1 MKTPTRWIIIILVLS
16 GWIVSGVLYV
26 NSQNKQ
32 AKTETEKVILETEL
46 QAYQL
51 FAKDIEDSTEKID
64 DMIKALEGIKDNF
77 EKIKNQM
84 ERGSTQK

>member
-51 FAKDIEDSTEKID
+51 FAKDIEDSTEKIG
-64 DMIKALEGIKDNF
+64 DMIKALEGIKGNF
-77 EKIKNQM
+77 EKIKDQM

>member
-1 MKTPTRWIIIILVLS
+1 MLN
-16 GWIVSGVLYV
+16 V